1 MTASG
6 VRTFGRML
14 LEDEIPEKY
23 RPAAGAAYT
32 KGTLYKAMTRLAK
45 DDPAEYA
52 RVIPRIKEVGD
63 RIATT
68 EGLSVGLD
76 DIAPVYA
83 SRDAIMKPA
92 IAAFDR
98 ATSRKER
105 QDIAQST
112 QKKLLEHA
120 KEHPGTLGDM
130 ARSGGRGNAVQLMK
144 TVASPVA
151 ADNEHDEVQ
160 PWLIRTSYAEGL
172 SSADSWA
179 ANREARMAA
188 AKGTIEVSEPGDL
201 SKIIANNVASQVVSM
216 PDCHTKNGIDLPTS
230 SADALDRYLVAE
242 AGGHPAGAVVT
253 DAVLGDLRKK
263 HIDRVRVRSPMTCE
277 AHSGVCQKCVGLT
290 STGQP
295 YRIGDNVGIRA
306 AHAMSEPLTQLA
318 LNAKHGVRIANG
330 SGGIGGLAGFR
341 AMIETPENFA
351 GKAALAPMDGR
362 VREIKDAPQGGKF
375 IVVDNGKQHTF
386 VHAPVNLPPRVRVGD
401 EVYAG
406 DALSAGTPRPADV
419 VAHKGLGAGRQYLVG
434 ALHQIY
440 RDSGVDMDRRHLE
453 VLAKSTL
460 NHYDITHVGDPTP
473 GIIRGDVI
481 DHNRFRQ
488 LVGTLKHDVPVADA
502 AGKMLAEPVLEHL
515 PGTVVTPEM
524 VSQLRRAGVRD
535 VSVSAVSVRVAPRM
549 DAATR
554 NPLLNMD
561 WLVRAG
567 HRYLKNTLVEG
578 AARGD
583 ATSSKNRNPLPALI
597 LNPEFGEGESGMY

>member
-1 MTASG
+1 MTSFG
-6 VRTFGRML
+6 VKTFGRML

-23 RPAAGAAYT
+23 RPAAGVAYT

-45 DDPAEYA
+45 DDPDEYA
-52 RVIPRIKEVGD
+52 RVIPRIKAVGD

-83 SRDAIMKPA
+83 TRDAIMKPA
-92 IAAFDR
+92 IAAFDK

-105 QDIAQST
+105 QDIAQGA

-201 SKIIANNVASQVVSM
+201 SKIIANNVASQVVAI

-230 SADALDRYLVAE
+230 SSDALDRYLVAPV
-242 AGGHPAGAVVT
+242 GGHPPGVVVT
-253 DAVLGDLRKK
+253 DEVLGDLRRK
-263 HIDRVRVRSPMTCE
+263 HVDRVRVRSPMTCE
-277 AHSGVCQKCVGLT
+277 AVSGVCQKCVGLT

-351 GKAALAPMDGR
+351 GKATLAPIDGKVTAIR
-362 VREIKDAPQGGKF
+362 PAPQGGTY
-375 IVVDNGKQHTF
+375 ITVGSSEPVHTP
-386 VHAPVNLPPRVRVGD
+386 ANLPPRVKVGD
-401 EVYAG
+401 EVHAG
-406 DALSAGTPRPADV
+406 DALSMGTPRPADV

-488 LVGTLKHDVPVADA
+488 LVGSMKHDVPIADA
-502 AGKMLAEPVLEHL
+502 RGKMLAEPVLEHL
-515 PGTVVTPEM
+515 PGTTVTPEIEA
-524 VSQLRRAGVRD
+524 QLRRAGVKD
-535 VSVSAVSVRVAPRM
+535 VSVSAMSVRVTPRM

-554 NPLLNMD
+554 NPLLNPD
-561 WLVRAG
+561 WAVRAA
-567 HRYLKNTLVEG
+567 HRYLRNTFVEG
-578 AARGD
+578 ASRGD
-583 ATSSKNRNPLPALI
+583 VTDSKSRNPIPAL
-597 LNPEFGEGESGMY
+597 LFHPEFGEGESGLY

>member
-1 MTASG
+1 
-6 VRTFGRML
+6 ML

-23 RPAAGAAYT
+23 RPAADAAYT

-45 DDPAEYA
+45 DDPDLYA
-52 RVIPRIKEVGD
+52 RVIPRIKTIGD
-63 RIATT
+63 RVATT

-76 DIAPVYA
+76 DIAPVYGK
-83 SRDAIMKPA
+83 RDAIMKPA
-92 IAAFDR
+92 IAAFEA
-98 ATSRKER
+98 ATTRSQR
-105 QDIAQST
+105 QGIASST
-112 QKKLLEHA
+112 QKLLLEHA
-120 KEHPGTLGDM
+120 KDHPGTLGDM

-151 ADNEHDEVQ
+151 ADDERDQVQ

-172 SSADSWA
+172 SAADSWA

-201 SKIIANNVASQVVSM
+201 SKIIANNVAGQVVAI
-216 PDCHTKNGIDLPTS
+216 PDCRTHNGIDVSTGS
-230 SADALDRYLVAE
+230 NDAYDRYLVEA
-242 AGGHPAGAVVT
+242 AGGHAAGSVIT
-253 DAVLGDLRKK
+253 DAVLGDLRRK

-277 AHSGVCQKCVGLT
+277 ATSGVCQKCVGLT
-290 STGQP
+290 STGQS

-351 GKAALAPMDGR
+351 GKAALAPHDGKI
-362 VREIKDAPQGGKF
+362 VEVKEAPQGGWY
-375 IVVDNGKQHTF
+375 IRVEGDHLVEF
-386 VHAPVNLPPRVRVGD
+386 VHTSSTLPPIVHVGD
-401 EVYAG
+401 KVHAG
-406 DALSAGTPRPADV
+406 DALSRGTPRPADV

-453 VLAKSTL
+453 ILAKSTL
-460 NHYDITHVGDPTP
+460 NHYDVTSVAHPTP
-473 GIIRGDVI
+473 GLIRGDII

-488 LVGTLKHDVPVADA
+488 LVATMKHGVPIDEAK
-502 AGKMLAEPVLEHL
+502 GKILAEPVLEHL
-515 PGTVVTPEM
+515 PGTAVTAEM
-524 VSQLRRAGVRD
+524 VGQLRRAGVKD
-535 VSVSAVSVRVAPRM
+535 VSVSAMGVGVTPRM

-554 NPLLNMD
+554 NPLLNPD

-583 ATSSKNRNPLPALI
+583 TTSAKNRNPLPALI
-597 LNPEFGEGESGMY
+597 LNHEFGEGESGMY

>member
-1 MTASG
+1 MTT
-6 VRTFGRML
+6 RTFGRML

-23 RPAAGAAYT
+23 RPAADAVYT

-45 DDPAEYA
+45 DDPELYA
-52 RVIPRIKEVGD
+52 RVIPRIKTIGD
-63 RIATT
+63 RVATT

-76 DIAPVYA
+76 DIAPVYKT
-83 SRDAIMKPA
+83 RDAIMGPA
-92 IAAFDR
+92 IKAFDK
-98 ATSRKER
+98 ATTRSAR

-112 QKKLLEHA
+112 QKQLLQHVMA
-120 KEHPGTLGDM
+120 HPGTLGDM

-144 TVASPVA
+144 MVSSPSA
-151 ADNEHDEVQ
+151 ADDERDHVQ

-201 SKIIANNVASQVVSM
+201 SKIIANNVASQVVSI
-216 PDCHTKNGIDLPTS
+216 PDCRTHNGIDVSTAS
-230 SADALDRYLVAE
+230 NDAYDRYLVAA
-242 AGGHPAGAVVT
+242 AGGHPAGT
-253 DAVLGDLRKK
+253 MISDSVLGDLRRKNV
-263 HIDRVRVRSPMTCE
+263 DRVRVRSPMTCE
-277 AHSGVCQKCVGLT
+277 AVSGVCQKCVGLT

-351 GKAALAPMDGR
+351 GKAALAPGDGKITSIR
-362 VREIKDAPQGGKF
+362 PAPQGGTY
-375 IVVDNGKQHTF
+375 ITVGSHEPVHTP
-386 VHAPVNLPPRVRVGD
+386 ANLAPRVKVGD
-401 EVYAG
+401 EVHAG
-406 DALSAGTPRPADV
+406 DALSMGTARPADV

-434 ALHQIY
+434 ALQQIY
-440 RDSGVDMDRRHLE
+440 KDSGVDMDRRHLE
-453 VLAKSTL
+453 ILAKSTL
-460 NHYDITHVGDPTP
+460 NHYDVATVSSATP
-473 GIIRGDVI
+473 GLIRGDVI

-488 LVGTLKHDVPVADA
+488 LVATMKHSVPIAEA
-502 AGKMLAEPVLEHL
+502 QGKILAEPVLEHL
-515 PGTVVTPEM
+515 PGTVVTAEM
-524 VSQLRRAGVRD
+524 VAQLRRAGTHDVVVSAMG
-535 VSVSAVSVRVAPRM
+535 VSVTPRM

-554 NPLLNMD
+554 NPLLNPD

-567 HRYLKNTLVEG
+567 HRYLKNSLVEG

-583 ATSSKNRNPLPALI
+583 TTSKNNRNPLPALI
-597 LNPEFGEGESGMY
+597 LNPEFGEGDSGMY